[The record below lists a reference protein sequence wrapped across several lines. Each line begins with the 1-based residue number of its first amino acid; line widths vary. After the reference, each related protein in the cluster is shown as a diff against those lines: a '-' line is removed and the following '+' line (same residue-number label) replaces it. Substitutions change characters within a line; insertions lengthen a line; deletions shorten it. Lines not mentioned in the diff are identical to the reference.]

1 MGDNLYTRLQE
12 NPIIAA
18 IKSEEKLKRALVSP
32 CEVIF
37 LLHGNIF
44 NLEEEV
50 FRIKDKGKLVYVHA
64 DLLEGSSKDAIALQ
78 YLADN
83 IKPDGIISTKTNLL
97 KHAKALGMFTIQRV
111 FLLDSLSLVTG
122 TKSIKSINA
131 NAVEILPGIMPSI
144 TEKMVKKTGKSVI
157 TGGLVGEKSHVIN
170 SINAGAVGISTSE
183 EKIWYL

>member
-1 MGDNLYTRLQE
+1 MGDNLYSRLQE

-18 IKSEEKLKRALVSP
+18 IKSQEKLNKALISP

-44 NLEEEV
+44 TLKNDI
-50 FRIKDKGKLVYVHA
+50 FKIKEKGKLVYVHV
-64 DLLEGSSKDAIALQ
+64 DLLEGSSKDVIALQ
-78 YLADN
+78 HIAEE
-83 IKPDGIISTKTNLL
+83 IKPDGIISTKTNLI
-97 KHAKALGMFTIQRV
+97 KHAKDLGIFTIQRV

-122 TKSIKSINA
+122 TKSIKLMNA

-144 TEKMVKKTGKSVI
+144 TETMVKKTGKSVI
-157 TGGLVGEKSHVIN
+157 TGGLVSNKSHVIN
-170 SINAGAVGISTSE
+170 SINAGAVGVSTSE

>member
-1 MGDNLYTRLQE
+1 MGDNLYSRLHE

-18 IKSEEKLKRALVSP
+18 IKSEEKLKKALISP

-37 LLHGNIF
+37 LLQGNIF
-44 NLEEEV
+44 TLKNDI
-50 FRIKDKGKLVYVHA
+50 FRIKEKGKLVYVHV
-64 DLLEGSSKDAIALQ
+64 DLLEGSSQDVIALKHIAEQ
-78 YLADN
+78 

-97 KHAKALGMFTIQRV
+97 RQAKDLGMFAIQRV

-122 TKSIKSINA
+122 AKSIKSINA

-144 TEKMVKKTGKSVI
+144 TETMVKKTGKAVI
-157 TGGLVGEKSHVIN
+157 TGGLVSEKSHVIN

>member
-18 IKSEEKLKRALVSP
+18 IKSEKKLERALISP

-44 NLEEEV
+44 TLKDQIY
-50 FRIKDKGKLVYVHA
+50 RIKEKGKLVYVHA
-64 DLLEGSSKDAIALQ
+64 DLLEGSSKDTIALQ
-78 YLADN
+78 HIADN
-83 IKPDGIISTKTNLL
+83 IKPDGIISTKSNLL
-97 KHAKALGMFTIQRV
+97 KHAKDIGMFTIQRV

-144 TEKMVKKTGKSVI
+144 TKTMVKKTGKAVI
-157 TGGLVGEKSHVIN
+157 TGGLVSEKSHVIN

-183 EKIWYL
+183 EQIWYL

>member
-1 MGDNLYTRLQE
+1 MGDNLYTRLHE

-44 NLEEEV
+44 TLKDEIY
-50 FRIKDKGKLVYVHA
+50 RIKEKDKAVYVHA
-64 DLLEGSSKDAIALQ
+64 DLLEGSSKDVIALQ
-78 YLADN
+78 QIAEQ
-83 IKPDGIISTKTNLL
+83 IKPDGIISTKTNLI
-97 KHAKALGMFTIQRV
+97 KHAKDLGLFAIQRV

-122 TKSIKSINA
+122 MKSIKSINA

-157 TGGLVGEKSHVIN
+157 TGGLVSEKSHVIN